1 MNNPMSKRFAFATAI
16 ACAAAIMIT
25 IPFTGIFPST
35 AVAQQQRIDSNTSS
49 SQGTNSSSNPLSQ
62 HYIQASREFCGT
74 NNKQD
79 NNSWWYE
86 NEQDNNSW
94 WYENENNYNTVVL

>member
-1 MNNPMSKRFAFATAI
+1 MRKRSAVTAAIIFAV
-16 ACAAAIMIT
+16 AIMII
-25 IPFTGIFPST
+25 IPFNGFILPST

-49 SQGTNSSSNPLSQ
+49 CQGTNSSSNPLSQ

>member
-1 MNNPMSKRFAFATAI
+1 MNNPQHNLMRKRFVFATAI
-16 ACAAAIMIT
+16 AMAIMII
-25 IPFTGIFPST
+25 IPFDAFIASST

-74 NNKQD
+74 NNKLE
-79 NNSWWYE
+79 NNSWWH
-86 NEQDNNSW
+86 
-94 WYENENNYNTVVL
+94 ENENNYNTVVL

>member
-1 MNNPMSKRFAFATAI
+1 MIDSQLKPMRKRFAFGIVIVFAVAI
-16 ACAAAIMIT
+16 IMIT
-25 IPFTGIFPST
+25 IPFNRFILPST

-86 NEQDNNSW
+86 NE
-94 WYENENNYNTVVL
+94 NNYNTVVL